1 MATPNLNLQEIEL
14 TDNLRTDFVN
24 KINNNMSILDERY
37 GQLVEGLLERT
48 NQTNIEDALNS
59 LDGLYDVSNATATAE
74 DIVKGKTAYING
86 GLTTGTLMK
95 RQTINV
101 ELTGSN
107 STQVGYVSGYGAGID
122 QNGNLVIW
130 AMSNTTN
137 YEHINF
143 VDASIGAGA
152 VGNGWNITT
161 GFDTSDAVNIPHACT
176 ITGLS
181 EYDTINITLDVTGID
196 GTDDYINVEVTL
208 TAE

>member
-37 GQLVEGLLERT
+37 GQLAEGLLERT

-86 GLTTGTLMK
+86 GLTTGTLLK

-107 STQVGYVSGYGAGID
+107 ATHVGYVSGYGAGTD

-130 AMSNTTN
+130 AMSSNTN

-143 VDASIGAGA
+143 VDTSIGAGT
-152 VGNGWNITT
+152 VGVGWNITT
-161 GFDTSDAVNIPHACT
+161 AYDTADPANVPHACT

-181 EYDTINITLDVTGID
+181 EYDIINITLNVNGID
-196 GTDDYINVEVTL
+196 ATDDYITIEVSLTVE
-208 TAE
+208 

>member
-14 TDNLRTDFVN
+14 IDNLRTDFVN

-48 NQTNIEDALNS
+48 NKGNIEDALNS

-74 DIVKGKTAYING
+74 DIVKGKTAYINS
-86 GLTTGTLMK
+86 GLTAGTLMK

-107 STQVGYVSGYGAGID
+107 ATHVGYVSGYGAGTD

-143 VDASIGAGA
+143 VDTSIG
-152 VGNGWNITT
+152 VGTIGVGWNITT
-161 GFDTSDAVNIPHACT
+161 AYDTADPANVPHACT
-176 ITGLS
+176 ITGLKD
-181 EYDTINITLDVTGID
+181 YTTINITLNVNGVDS
-196 GTDDYINVEVTL
+196 TDDYITIEVTVIG
-208 TAE
+208 E